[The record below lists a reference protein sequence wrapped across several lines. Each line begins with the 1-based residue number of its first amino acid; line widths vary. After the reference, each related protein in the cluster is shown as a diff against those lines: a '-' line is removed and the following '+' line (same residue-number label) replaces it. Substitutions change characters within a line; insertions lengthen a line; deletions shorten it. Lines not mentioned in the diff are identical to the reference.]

1 MYQISNKIIWKGEED
16 MKSKDLDLMTIKEVC
31 DRLQISRNM
40 AYSLLK
46 KGDIE
51 GVKVG
56 RMWRIP
62 DRSIWSYIMLN
73 NKRKECFYH
82 GQEEVQESK

>member
-1 MYQISNKIIWKGEED
+1 
-16 MKSKDLDLMTIKEVC
+16 MKNKDLDLMTVREVC

-62 DRSIWSYIMLN
+62 DKSILNYIMP
-73 NKRKECFYH
+73 KK
-82 GQEEVQESK
+82 EEVYHEQEDRKKSK

>member
-1 MYQISNKIIWKGEED
+1 MN
-16 MKSKDLDLMTIKEVC
+16 SKDLDLMTIKEVC
-31 DRLQISRNM
+31 DRLQISRNT

-46 KGDIE
+46 KGDLE

-62 DRSIWSYIMLN
+62 DKSILNYIMP
-73 NKRKECFYH
+73 KK
-82 GQEEVQESK
+82 EEVYHEQEDRKKSK

>member
-1 MYQISNKIIWKGEED
+1 
-16 MKSKDLDLMTIKEVC
+16 MKSKDLDLMTVREVC

-56 RMWRIP
+56 QMWRIP
-62 DRSIWSYIMLN
+62 DRSIWNYIMQSN
-73 NKRKECFYH
+73 SKKEEIYH
-82 GQEEVQESK
+82 EEEVQEPK

>member
-1 MYQISNKIIWKGEED
+1 
-16 MKSKDLDLMTIKEVC
+16 MKSKYLDLMTVREVC

-62 DRSIWSYIMLN
+62 DKSILNYIMQSN
-73 NKRKECFYH
+73 SKKEEIYH
-82 GQEEVQESK
+82 EEEVQESK